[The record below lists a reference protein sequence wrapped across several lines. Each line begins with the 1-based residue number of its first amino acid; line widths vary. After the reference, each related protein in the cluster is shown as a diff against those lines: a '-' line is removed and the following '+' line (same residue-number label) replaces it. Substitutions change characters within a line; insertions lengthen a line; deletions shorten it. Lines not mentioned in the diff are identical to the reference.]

1 MQYGH
6 SEWVH
11 VVELDFSYMADKL
24 GHVGYDYSESNHPR
38 WETLEE
44 SLVSSANNG
53 IIPITHRPS
62 IQCFTNKTDNRFNP
76 VAYVGGKFI
85 PVLVI
90 LLVGEKILTEG
101 TSR

>member
-1 MQYGH
+1 
-6 SEWVH
+6 
-11 VVELDFSYMADKL
+11 MADKL

-76 VAYVGGKFI
+76 VAYVGGKFLA
-85 PVLVI
+85 VLVTCI
-90 LLVGEKILTEG
+90 SLVGEKILPEG
-101 TSR
+101 TGR